1 MIQRFAFVAL
11 MIGMAGCAHE
21 AAREAVVTP
30 VTPVPVPPPP
40 PASRPVTPMPP
51 ALRETTTVLGTS
63 VEGRPIRMHVFGSGP
78 RTTLVLGA
86 IHGSEPT
93 SHTVVQRLLEYLRAH
108 PVAFEGERVAII
120 PVANPDGLERRMRT
134 NKNLVDI
141 NRNFPAKNWAKTR
154 RGIYFG
160 GERAASEPET
170 QALLRAFEL
179 VSPARVI
186 SVHSMDKPCNN
197 FDGPSKALAEAM
209 AEHNGYAVKAN
220 IGYPTPGSFGTW
232 AGIDRKVPIVTL
244 ELPRSMPGERAW
256 EQNRAALLAAIGAG
270 D

>member
-1 MIQRFAFVAL
+1 
-11 MIGMAGCAHE
+11 
-21 AAREAVVTP
+21 VVQAP
-30 VTPVPVPPPP
+30 H
-40 PASRPVTPMPP
+40 
-51 ALRETTTVLGTS
+51 ETTTDLGTS

-78 RTTLVLGA
+78 RATLVLGA

-93 SHTVVQRLLEYLRAH
+93 SHTVVQRLLEHLRRH
-108 PVAFEGERVAII
+108 PEAAGGGRVAVI

-134 NKNLVDI
+134 NKNLIDI

-170 QALLRAFEL
+170 LALIRAFEAL
-179 VSPARVI
+179 APARVI

-197 FDGPSKALAEAM
+197 YDGPAKALAEAM
-209 AEHNGYAVKAN
+209 AAHNGYAVKPSM
-220 IGYPTPGSFGTW
+220 GYPTPGSFGTW
-232 AGIDRKVPIVTL
+232 VGVDQRVPIVTL

-270 D
+270 G